1 MARRYRINYGR
12 KTVKP
17 FKEHDI
23 NNMIVNCKKKRLEA
37 EQNNDEEQRYLWD
50 RNYMILVIGM
60 NLAFRIEDILQLRVN
75 NFKNGSVYTR
85 EFKTNKEQSF
95 ELHPSLYKDIQ
106 NYINRNNLIDGEYL
120 FRSRKGINKPITRQ
134 RAWQVIK
141 ELSKEVKVSY
151 PVGCHS
157 LRKYFARQYY
167 DQTGDIIGLK
177 EMLNHSSERVTLLYI
192 CWNEDDKNEKRKG
205 FYLGS

>member
-1 MARRYRINYGR
+1 MARTFRVNFGR
-12 KTVKP
+12 KTVYP
-17 FKEHDI
+17 FKENDI
-23 NNMIVNCKKKRLEA
+23 NNMIVLCKKRRNKA
-37 EQNNDEEQRYLWD
+37 EEDNNKEQQYLWD

-60 NLAFRIEDILQLRVN
+60 NLAFRIEDIIQLKVDY
-75 NFKNGSVYTR
+75 FKNGGIYIR

-95 ELHPSLYKDIQ
+95 ELHPSLYKDIM
-106 NYINRNNLIDGEYL
+106 NYIDRNNLIDGEYL
-120 FRSRKGINKPITRQ
+120 FKSRNGMNKPLTRQ
-134 RAWQVIK
+134 RAWQIIK
-141 ELSKEVKVSY
+141 ELAEEVKTPY

-167 DQTGDIIGLK
+167 EKTGDIIGLK

-192 CWNEDDKNEKRKG
+192 CWDRNDKNEKRKN